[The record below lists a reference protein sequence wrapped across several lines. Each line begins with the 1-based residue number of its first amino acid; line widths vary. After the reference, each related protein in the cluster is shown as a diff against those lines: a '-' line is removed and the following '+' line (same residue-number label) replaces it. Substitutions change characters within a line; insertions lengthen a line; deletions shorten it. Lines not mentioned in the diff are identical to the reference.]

1 MKTVITIVALAVV
14 STLTLAQEATR
25 FNDNF
30 KSTKSR
36 AEVSTEVTAALARGD
51 QLNWGEAYTSIQPVA
66 SSRRVRAEVRAE
78 VLAAVANGE
87 QVHWGEARV
96 WPYVRAHRRAAGLQI
111 GALSN

>member
-1 MKTVITIVALAVV
+1 MKTVITIVALAAV

-36 AEVSTEVTAALARGD
+36 AEVSAEVTSALARGE
-51 QLNWGEAYTSIQPVA
+51 QLHWGETYTAIQPVA

-78 VLAAVANGE
+78 VLVAVASGE
-87 QVHWGEARV
+87 QVHWGEARTR
-96 WPYVRAHRRAAGLQI
+96 PYVQAHRRAASLQI
-111 GALSN
+111 GTLSN